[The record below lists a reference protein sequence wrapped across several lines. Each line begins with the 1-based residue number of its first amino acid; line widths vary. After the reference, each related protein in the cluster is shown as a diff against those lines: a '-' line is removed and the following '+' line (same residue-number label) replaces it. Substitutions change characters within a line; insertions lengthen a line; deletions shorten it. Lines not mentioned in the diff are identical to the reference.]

1 MWVQTK
7 LAAIARLS
15 SRHSLSVVLVGIL
28 IAFASAF
35 YTARHLG
42 IDTNTDNLFSSKLP
56 WRQAQMAM
64 DADFPQYQ
72 DLLVGVVNARTPEE
86 ADATAAAIARAAA
99 ADKAHF
105 KTVRRPDDLPFFKTE
120 GLLFLN
126 QTDLEKLL
134 NSLVQAQPFIGQLA
148 ADPSMRGLLTAIG
161 LIGQG
166 AAQGQVDLAG
176 YTTAL
181 NGFDHG
187 LKAAAEGHPEPLSW
201 QRLLGGTLSD
211 RAGPSRFVLVQPVQ
225 NYGAIEPGADATAA
239 LRQIADHIQTIK
251 DGRATLRITGQIAL
265 ADQQFSSLTQGIVT
279 DTVISVILILVWLV
293 LAVRRLRYILAIVL
307 TLILGLLLTT
317 FFAALAIGTLN
328 LISVAFAVLF
338 VGLAID
344 FAIQICVRYRDERRL
359 SPDAETALV
368 QTLRKTGNSVLL
380 AAVAI
385 AAGFFA
391 FVPTSFVGVAEL
403 GLIAGVG
410 MLIAFAC
417 TITFLP
423 ALITLLRLPAEKG
436 EIGVAGLSRVD
447 MLLWRHKRPVVGIFG
462 VLAIV
467 AVILLPHITFDSD
480 PLDTQ
485 DPHSEAMETL
495 RALQNNPVT
504 NPYSIDV
511 IAPSVTAAAALAA
524 RLENLPLVDHALSL
538 SSFVPANQQAKL
550 DAISDTESL
559 LAPTLNP
566 GPAAPVTPGDIR
578 IAATTALKAINGARK
593 KIPADSPLLAIG
605 ADLATL
611 VTQNDSQLMAAN
623 AALTAF
629 LPAEL
634 DNLRLSLSAQPV
646 TLASLPKQLTVD
658 WVTADGRARIQVLPT
673 TAGMNSRGLRTFV
686 SEVTAIAPD
695 AGGSAVTVIAS
706 ATTIIDAFREAA
718 VLALVAIAVIL
729 LVFLRK
735 PRHVLLILAP
745 LVLSSL
751 MTVLIVVLL
760 PLPLNFANIIALP
773 LLQGVGVSFNL
784 YFVMN
789 WRAGERSFLASPTAR
804 AILFSAL
811 TTGTAFGSLAF
822 SHHPG
827 TASMGLLLLM
837 SLACTLVATFVFE
850 PALLYL
856 VPGPRPDAPA
866 ADKIGTRETV
876 GQRVGAGVR
885 SAG

>member
-1 MWVQTK
+1 VGFTPGFDRDEKALMWIETK

-15 SRHSLSVVLVGIL
+15 SRHAAWMVLAGVL
-28 IAFASAF
+28 IAIGSAF
-35 YTARHLG
+35 YTKHHLG
-42 IDTNTDNLFSSKLP
+42 IDTNTDDLFSAKLP

-64 DADFPQYQ
+64 NKDFPQYQ
-72 DLLVGVVNARTPEE
+72 DLLVGVVDAKTPEE
-86 ADATAAAIARAAA
+86 ADATAAAIARAASI
-99 ADKAHF
+99 DHAHF
-105 KTVRRPDDLPFFKTE
+105 RTVRRPDDLPFFKTE
-120 GLLFLN
+120 GLLFLD
-126 QTDLEKLL
+126 QPSLQKLL
-134 NSLVQAQPFIGQLA
+134 NNLVQAQPFIGQLA

-161 LIGQG
+161 LLGQG
-166 AAQGQVDLAG
+166 AAQGQVDLSG
-176 YTTAL
+176 YATAL
-181 NGFDHG
+181 QGFAQG
-187 LKAAAEGHPEPLSW
+187 LNAAAAGHPVPLSW

-211 RAGPSRFVLVQPVQ
+211 KAGPSRFVLVQPVQ
-225 NYGAIEPGADATAA
+225 DYGVIEPGAEATLA
-239 LRQIADHIQTIK
+239 LRQIASQVPTIES
-251 DGRATLRITGQIAL
+251 GRATFRITGQIAL
-265 ADQQFSSLTQGIVT
+265 ADQQFASLTEGIVT
-279 DTVISVILILVWLV
+279 DTVISVLLILLWLV

-307 TLILGLLLTT
+307 TLTLGLLLTT
-317 FFAALAIGTLN
+317 FFASLAIGTLN

-359 SPDAETALV
+359 SPDAETAMV

-380 AAVAI
+380 AAVSI

-423 ALITLLRLPAEKG
+423 ALITLLRLPAEG
-436 EIGVAGLSRVD
+436 HETGIMGMTPLDGLLR
-447 MLLWRHKRPVVGIFG
+447 RQRRPVLGIFA
-462 VLAIV
+462 VLAV
-467 AVILLPHITFDSD
+467 AAVILLPRISFDSD

-485 DPHSEAMETL
+485 NPHTEAMETL
-495 RALQNNPVT
+495 RALASNPVT

-511 IAPSVTAAAALAA
+511 LAPSVSAAAAMAA
-524 RLENLPLVDHALSL
+524 RLNALPLVDHAISL
-538 SSFVPANQQAKL
+538 SSFVPADQTAKL
-550 DAISDTESL
+550 DAIADTEEL

-578 IAATTALKAINGARK
+578 MAVESARPK
-593 KIPADSPLLAIG
+593 LAPGSPLLAIG
-605 ADLATL
+605 TDLAAL
-611 VTQNDSQLMAAN
+611 ASASDSQLMAAN
-623 AALTAF
+623 AALTEF
-629 LPAEL
+629 LPEEL
-634 DNLRLSLSAQPV
+634 DNLRSSLSAQPV
-646 TLASLPKQLTVD
+646 TLASLPRNLTID
-658 WVTADGRARIQVLPT
+658 WLTADGRARVQVLPK
-673 TAGMNSRGLRTFV
+673 AAAMNSLGLRAFV
-686 SEVTAIAPD
+686 HDVTAIAPD

-718 VLALVAIAVIL
+718 VLALVAIAAML
-729 LVFLRK
+729 LIFLRR
-735 PRHVLLILAP
+735 PRDVLLILAP

-751 MTVLIVVLL
+751 MTVLVIVLL

-789 WRAGERSFLASPTAR
+789 WRAGEQRFLASPTAR

-827 TASMGLLLLM
+827 TASMGLLLSL
-837 SLACTLVATFVFE
+837 SLACTLIATFIFE
-850 PALLYL
+850 PALLY
-856 VPGPRPDAPA
+856 VVERPASASSTPGT
-866 ADKIGTRETV
+866 IEEHEHV
-876 GQRVGAGVR
+876 G
-885 SAG
+885 

>member
-15 SRHSLSVVLVGIL
+15 SRHSLWVVLAGLV
-28 IAFASAF
+28 IAIGCAV
-35 YTARHLG
+35 YTAHHLG
-42 IDTNTDNLFSSKLP
+42 IDTNTDDLFSPKLP
-56 WRQAQMAM
+56 WRQAQVAM
-64 DADFPQYQ
+64 NADFPQYQ
-72 DLLVGVVNARTPEE
+72 DLLVGVVDAKTPEE
-86 ADATAAAIARAAA
+86 ADATAATIAQAVA

-105 KTVRRPDDLPFFKTE
+105 KTVRRPDNLAFFKTE

-126 QTDLEKLL
+126 QTDLQKLL
-134 NSLVQAQPFIGQLA
+134 NNLVQAQPFIGQLA

-176 YTTAL
+176 YSTAL
-181 NGFDHG
+181 KGFDAG
-187 LKAAAEGHPEPLSW
+187 LKAAAAGHPVPLSW

-225 NYGAIEPGADATAA
+225 DYGVIEPGAEATAV
-239 LRQIADHIQTIK
+239 LRQIAAHIPAIES
-251 DGRATLRITGQIAL
+251 GRATFRITGQIAL
-265 ADQQFSSLTQGIVT
+265 ADQQFASLTQGVVT
-279 DTVISVILILVWLV
+279 DTVISLALILLWLV
-293 LAVRRLRYILAIVL
+293 LAVRRLRYILAIML
-307 TLILGLLLTT
+307 TLVLGLLLTT
-317 FFAALAIGTLN
+317 FFAAAAIGTLN

-368 QTLRKTGNSVLL
+368 QTLTKTGNSVLL
-380 AAVAI
+380 AAAAI

-423 ALITLLRLPAEKG
+423 ALITLLRLPAEG
-436 EIGVAGLSRVD
+436 HDTGIAGMTHVDSLLSRQ
-447 MLLWRHKRPVVGIFG
+447 RRPVLGLFA
-462 VLAIV
+462 VLAVV
-467 AVILLPHITFDSD
+467 AIILLPRITFDSD

-485 DPHSEAMETL
+485 DPHTEAMQTL
-495 RALQNNPVT
+495 RALASNPVT
-504 NPYSIDV
+504 NPYSID
-511 IAPSVTAAAALAA
+511 ILSPSVSAAAALAD
-524 RLENLPLVDHALSL
+524 RLNALPLVDHALSL
-538 SSFVPANQQAKL
+538 SSFVPADQQPKL
-550 DAISDTESL
+550 DAIADTEQL

-578 IAATTALKAINGARK
+578 MAAATALKAIESARAK
-593 KIPADSPLLAIG
+593 LPADSPLLAIG
-605 ADLATL
+605 QDLQALGQAT
-611 VTQNDSQLMAAN
+611 DGQLMAAN
-623 AALTAF
+623 AALTEF
-629 LPAEL
+629 LPEEL
-634 DNLRLSLSAQPV
+634 DNLRLSLSAVPV
-646 TLASLPKQLTVD
+646 TLASLPKNLTVD
-658 WVTADGRARIQVLPT
+658 WVTADGRARIQVLPK
-673 TAGMNSRGLRTFV
+673 ASAMNSQGLRAFV
-686 SEVTAIAPD
+686 QQVTAIAPT
-695 AGGSAVTVIAS
+695 AGGSAVTVISS
-706 ATTIIDAFREAA
+706 AKTIIGAFREAA
-718 VLALVAIAVIL
+718 VLALVAIAAIL
-729 LVFLRK
+729 LLFLRR
-735 PRHVLLILAP
+735 PRDVLLILAP

-751 MTVLIVVLL
+751 MTVLIIVLL

-789 WRAGERSFLASPTAR
+789 WRAGERRFLASPTAR

-827 TASMGLLLLM
+827 TASMGLLLLL
-837 SLACTLVATFVFE
+837 SLACTLIATFIFE
-850 PALLYL
+850 PALLYA
-856 VPGPRPDAPA
+856 VPPPSAATPA
-866 ADKIGTRETV
+866 AGSFEERAPV
-876 GQRVGAGVR
+876 G
-885 SAG
+885 

>member
-15 SRHSLSVVLVGIL
+15 SRQSAWVVLIGLL
-28 IAFASAF
+28 IAVGCAF

-42 IDTNTDNLFSSKLP
+42 IDTNTDNLFSPKLP
-56 WRQAQMAM
+56 WRQAQTAM
-64 DADFPQYQ
+64 NADFPQYQ
-72 DLLVGVVNARTPEE
+72 DLLVGVVDARTPEE
-86 ADATAAAIARAAA
+86 ADATATAIAEAAA
-99 ADKAHF
+99 ADHAHF
-105 KTVRRPDDLPFFKTE
+105 KTVRRPDALPFFKTE
-120 GLLFLN
+120 GLLFLD
-126 QTDLEKLL
+126 QTSLQKLL
-134 NSLVQAQPFIGQLA
+134 DNLVQAQPFIGQLA

-161 LIGQG
+161 LLGQG
-166 AAQGQVDLAG
+166 AAQGQVDLSG
-176 YTTAL
+176 YATAL
-181 NGFDHG
+181 KGFDRG
-187 LKAAAEGHPEPLSW
+187 LTAAADGHPVPLSW
-201 QRLLGGTLSD
+201 QQLLGGTLSD

-225 NYGAIEPGADATAA
+225 DYGVIEPGAEATTA
-239 LRQIADHIQTIK
+239 LRQIAAHVPAIES
-251 DGRATLRITGQIAL
+251 GRATFRITGQIAL
-265 ADQQFSSLTQGIVT
+265 ADQQFASLTQGIVT
-279 DTVISVILILVWLV
+279 DTVISVALILLWLV
-293 LAVRRLRYILAIVL
+293 LAVRRLRYILAIML
-307 TLILGLLLTT
+307 TLLLGLLLTT
-317 FFAALAIGTLN
+317 FFAAAAIGTLN

-423 ALITLLRLPAEKG
+423 ALITLLRLPAEG
-436 EIGVAGLSRVD
+436 HDIGVAGMARVDRLLSRQ
-447 MLLWRHKRPVVGIFG
+447 RRPVLG
-462 VLAIV
+462 VFAMLALLAI
-467 AVILLPHITFDSD
+467 ILLPRITFDSD

-485 DPHSEAMETL
+485 DPHTEAMRTL
-495 RALQNNPVT
+495 RALASNPVT
-504 NPYSIDV
+504 NPYSID
-511 IAPSVTAAAALAA
+511 ILTRSVGAAAALAD
-524 RLENLPLVDHALSL
+524 RLNALPLVDHAISL
-538 SSFVPANQQAKL
+538 SSFVPAGQTAKL
-550 DAISDTESL
+550 AAIADTEAL

-578 IAATTALKAINGARK
+578 IAAATALKAIDSARK
-593 KIPADSPLLAIG
+593 KLPADSPLLAIG
-605 ADLATL
+605 RDLQTL
-611 VTQNDSQLMAAN
+611 GTQSDAQLMAAN

-629 LPAEL
+629 LPEEL

-646 TLASLPKQLTVD
+646 TLASLPTALTVD
-658 WVTADGRARIQVLPT
+658 WVTPDGRARIQVLPK
-673 TAGMNSRGLRTFV
+673 ASAMNSQGLRAFV
-686 SEVTAIAPD
+686 QQVTAIAPG
-695 AGGSAVTVIAS
+695 AGGSAVTVISS
-706 ATTIIDAFREAA
+706 AKTIIGAFREAA
-718 VLALVAIAVIL
+718 VLALVAIAAIL
-729 LVFLRK
+729 LVFLR
-735 PRHVLLILAP
+735 RLRDVLLILAP

-751 MTVLIVVLL
+751 MTVLVIVLL

-789 WRAGERSFLASPTAR
+789 WRAGDRSFLASPTAR

-827 TASMGLLLLM
+827 TASMGLLLLL
-837 SLACTLVATFVFE
+837 SLACTLIATFVFE
-850 PALLYL
+850 PALLYA
-856 VPGPRPDAPA
+856 VPPPGTATPA
-866 ADKIGTRETV
+866 ADTMETREPV
-876 GQRVGAGVR
+876 G
-885 SAG
+885 

>member
-1 MWVQTK
+1 MWIETK

-15 SRHSLSVVLVGIL
+15 SRHAPWMVLAGLL
-28 IAFASAF
+28 IAIGSAF
-35 YTARHLG
+35 YTKHHLG
-42 IDTNTDNLFSSKLP
+42 IDTNTDDLFSAKLP

-64 DADFPQYQ
+64 NKDFPQYQ
-72 DLLVGVVNARTPEE
+72 DLLVGVVDAKTPEE
-86 ADATAAAIARAAA
+86 ADATAAAIARAASI
-99 ADKAHF
+99 DHAHF
-105 KTVRRPDDLPFFKTE
+105 RTVRRPDDLPFFKTE
-120 GLLFLN
+120 GLLFLD
-126 QTDLEKLL
+126 QPSLQKLL
-134 NSLVQAQPFIGQLA
+134 NNLVQAQPFIGQLA

-161 LIGQG
+161 LLGQG
-166 AAQGQVDLAG
+166 AAQGQVDLSG
-176 YTTAL
+176 YATAL
-181 NGFDHG
+181 QGFADG
-187 LKAAAEGHPEPLSW
+187 LNAAAAGQPVPLSW

-211 RAGPSRFVLVQPVQ
+211 KAGPSRFVLVQPVQ
-225 NYGAIEPGADATAA
+225 DYGVIEPGAEATLA
-239 LRQIADHIQTIK
+239 LRQIASQVPTIES
-251 DGRATLRITGQIAL
+251 GRATFRITGQIAL
-265 ADQQFSSLTQGIVT
+265 ADQQFASLTEGIVT
-279 DTVISVILILVWLV
+279 DTVISVLLILVWLV

-317 FFAALAIGTLN
+317 FFASLAIGTLN

-380 AAVAI
+380 AAVSI

-423 ALITLLRLPAEKG
+423 ALITLLRLPAEG
-436 EIGVAGLSRVD
+436 HETGIMGMAPLDGLLR
-447 MLLWRHKRPVVGIFG
+447 RQRRPVLGLFA
-462 VLAIV
+462 VLALA
-467 AVILLPHITFDSD
+467 AVILLPRISFDSD

-485 DPHSEAMETL
+485 NPHTEAMETL
-495 RALQNNPVT
+495 RALASNPVT

-511 IAPSVTAAAALAA
+511 LAPSVSAAAAMAA
-524 RLENLPLVDHALSL
+524 RLNALPLVDHAISL
-538 SSFVPANQQAKL
+538 SSFVPGDQTRKL
-550 DAISDTESL
+550 DAIADTEEL
-559 LAPTLNP
+559 LAPTLSP

-578 IAATTALKAINGARK
+578 MAAATADKAIESARPK
-593 KIPADSPLLAIG
+593 LQPGSPLLAIG
-605 ADLATL
+605 TDLTAL
-611 VTQNDSQLMAAN
+611 ANASDSQLMAAN
-623 AALTAF
+623 AALTEF
-629 LPAEL
+629 LPEEL
-634 DNLRLSLSAQPV
+634 DNLRSSLSAQPV
-646 TLASLPKQLTVD
+646 TLASLPRNLTID
-658 WVTADGRARIQVLPT
+658 WLTSDGRARIQVLPK
-673 TAGMNSRGLRTFV
+673 AAAMNSLGLRAFV
-686 SEVTAIAPD
+686 HDVTAIAPD

-718 VLALVAIAVIL
+718 VLALVAIAAML
-729 LVFLRK
+729 LIFLRR
-735 PRHVLLILAP
+735 PRDVLLILAP

-751 MTVLIVVLL
+751 MTVLVIVLL

-789 WRAGERSFLASPTAR
+789 WRAGEQRFLASPTAR

-827 TASMGLLLLM
+827 TASMGLLLSL
-837 SLACTLVATFVFE
+837 SLACTLIATFIFE
-850 PALLYL
+850 PALLYAA
-856 VPGPRPDAPA
+856 PRPASARSTP
-866 ADKIGTRETV
+866 GTIEEHEHV
-876 GQRVGAGVR
+876 G
-885 SAG
+885 

>member
-1 MWVQTK
+1 MWIETT

-15 SRHSLSVVLVGIL
+15 SRRAPWLVLAGLL
-28 IAFASAF
+28 IAVGSAL
-35 YTARHLG
+35 YTKSHLG
-42 IDTNTDNLFSSKLP
+42 IDTNTDDLFSAKLP
-56 WRQAQMAM
+56 WRQAQTAM
-64 DADFPQYQ
+64 NKDFPQYQ
-72 DLLVGVVNARTPEE
+72 DLLVGVIDAKTPEE
-86 ADATAAAIARAAA
+86 ADATAAAIARAAS
-99 ADKAHF
+99 ADHAHF
-105 KTVRRPDDLPFFKTE
+105 RTVRRPDDLPFFKTE
-120 GLLFLN
+120 GLLFLDQPSL
-126 QTDLEKLL
+126 QTLL
-134 NSLVQAQPFIGQLA
+134 NNLVQAQPFIGQLA

-161 LIGQG
+161 LLGQG
-166 AAQGQVDLAG
+166 AAQGQVDLSG

-181 NGFDHG
+181 NGFAAG
-187 LKAAAEGHPEPLSW
+187 LNAAAAGHPVPLSW
-201 QRLLGGTLSD
+201 QRLLGGSLSD
-211 RAGPSRFVLVQPVQ
+211 KAGPSRFVLVQPVQ
-225 NYGAIEPGADATAA
+225 DYGVIEPGAEATAV
-239 LRQIADHIQTIK
+239 LRQIAAGLPTIET
-251 DGRATLRITGQIAL
+251 GRATFRITGQIAL
-265 ADQQFSSLTQGIVT
+265 ADQQFASLKEGIVT
-279 DTVISVILILVWLV
+279 VSVISVLLILLWLV

-317 FFAALAIGTLN
+317 FFASLAIGTLN

-359 SPDAETALV
+359 SADAETALV

-380 AAVAI
+380 AAVSI

-417 TITFLP
+417 TVTFLP
-423 ALITLLRLPAEKG
+423 ALITLLQPPAEG
-436 EIGVAGLSRVD
+436 HEIGLMGMTALDGLLR
-447 MLLWRHKRPVVGIFG
+447 RHRRPVLGLFA
-462 VLAIV
+462 VLAV
-467 AVILLPHITFDSD
+467 TGVILLPWITFDSD

-485 DPHSEAMETL
+485 NPHTEAMETL
-495 RALQNNPVT
+495 RALASNPVT

-511 IAPSVTAAAALAA
+511 LTPSVAAAAALDDKLNA
-524 RLENLPLVDHALSL
+524 LPLVDHAISL
-538 SSFVPANQQAKL
+538 SSFVPADQAAKL
-550 DAISDTESL
+550 DAIADTEEL

-578 IAATTALKAINGARK
+578 IAAATADKAIESARSK
-593 KIPADSPLLAIG
+593 LASGSPLLVIG
-605 ADLATL
+605 SDLTVLAHES
-611 VTQNDSQLMAAN
+611 DSQLMAAN

-634 DNLRLSLSAQPV
+634 DSLRLSLSAQPV
-646 TLASLPKQLTVD
+646 TLATLPQNLKVD
-658 WVTADGRARIQVLPT
+658 WLTGDGRARVQVLPK
-673 TAGMNSRGLRTFV
+673 ASAMNSRGLRSFV
-686 SEVTAIAPD
+686 QQVTAVAPG
-695 AGGSAVTVIAS
+695 AGGSAVTVIDS

-718 VLALVAIAVIL
+718 VLALVAIAAML
-729 LVFLRK
+729 LIFLRR
-735 PRHVLLILAP
+735 PRDVLLILAP

-751 MTVLIVVLL
+751 MTVLVIVLL

-789 WRAGERSFLASPTAR
+789 WRAGEQRFLASPTAR

-827 TASMGLLLLM
+827 TASMGLLLLL
-837 SLACTLVATFVFE
+837 SLACTLIATFIFE
-850 PALLYL
+850 PALLYAAR
-856 VPGPRPDAPA
+856 PPRA
-866 ADKIGTRETV
+866 
-876 GQRVGAGVR
+876 
-885 SAG
+885 

>member
-1 MWVQTK
+1 MWIETK

-15 SRHSLSVVLVGIL
+15 SRHAPWLVLAGLLIGVG
-28 IAFASAF
+28 SAF

-42 IDTNTDNLFSSKLP
+42 IDTNTDDLFSAKLP

-64 DADFPQYQ
+64 NKDFPQYQ
-72 DLLVGVVNARTPEE
+72 DLLVGVIDAKTPEE
-86 ADATAAAIARAAA
+86 ADATAAAIARSAA
-99 ADKAHF
+99 ADRAHF
-105 KTVRRPDDLPFFKTE
+105 KTVRRPDDLAFFKTD
-120 GLLFLN
+120 GLLFLDKTSL
-126 QTDLEKLL
+126 QKLL
-134 NSLVQAQPFIGQLA
+134 DNLVQAQPFIGQLA

-161 LIGQG
+161 LLGQG
-166 AAQGQVDLAG
+166 AAQGQVDLSG
-176 YTTAL
+176 YSTAL
-181 NGFDHG
+181 QGFDQG
-187 LKAAAEGHPEPLSW
+187 LKTAAQGRPVPISW

-211 RAGPSRFVLVQPVQ
+211 KAGPSRFVLVQPVQ
-225 NYGAIEPGADATAA
+225 NYGVIEPGADATLA
-239 LRQIADHIQTIK
+239 LRRIAAHVPTIES
-251 DGRATLRITGQIAL
+251 GRATFRITGQIAL
-265 ADQQFSSLTQGIVT
+265 ADQQFASLTEGIVT
-279 DTVISVILILVWLV
+279 DTVISVVLILVWLV
-293 LAVRRLRYILAIVL
+293 LAVRRLRYILAIIL

-317 FFAALAIGTLN
+317 FFAAVAIGTLN

-380 AAVAI
+380 AAVSI

-417 TITFLP
+417 TVTFLP
-423 ALITLLRLPAEKG
+423 ALITLLRPPVEGHDIGLPGMAP
-436 EIGVAGLSRVD
+436 LDR
-447 MLLWRHKRPVVGIFG
+447 LLQRERRPVLGIFA
-462 VLAIV
+462 VLALAGI
-467 AVILLPHITFDSD
+467 ILLPRISFDSD

-485 DPHSEAMETL
+485 NPHTEAMETL
-495 RALQNNPVT
+495 RALASNPVT

-511 IAPSVTAAAALAA
+511 QAPSVSAAAALAA
-524 RLENLPLVDHALSL
+524 RLNALPVVDHAISL
-538 SSFVPANQQAKL
+538 SSFVPGDQTAKL
-550 DAISDTESL
+550 DAISDTEQL

-566 GPAAPVTPGDIR
+566 GPAAPVTPADIR
-578 IAATTALKAINGARK
+578 IAAATADKAIESARSK
-593 KIPADSPLLAIG
+593 LPPQSPLLAIG
-605 ADLATL
+605 ADLRALDSQT
-611 VTQNDSQLMAAN
+611 DSQLMAAN
-623 AALTAF
+623 AALTEF
-629 LPAEL
+629 LPEEL

-646 TLASLPKQLTVD
+646 TLATLPRNLTVD
-658 WVTADGRARIQVLPT
+658 WVTEDGRARIQVLPK
-673 TAGMNSRGLRTFV
+673 ASAMNSRGLRAFV
-686 SEVTAIAPD
+686 HQVTAIAPG

-718 VLALVAIAVIL
+718 VLALVAIAAML
-729 LVFLRK
+729 LIFLRK
-735 PRHVLLILAP
+735 PRDVLLILAP

-751 MTVLIVVLL
+751 MTVLVIVLL
-760 PLPLNFANIIALP
+760 PLPLNFANVIALP

-789 WRAGERSFLASPTAR
+789 WRAGERRFLASPTAR

-827 TASMGLLLLM
+827 TASMGLLLVL
-837 SLACTLVATFVFE
+837 SLACTLISTFIFE
-850 PALLYL
+850 PALLYA
-856 VPGPRPDAPA
+856 VPPPKTTRAAPGA
-866 ADKIGTRETV
+866 KEEHE
-876 GQRVGAGVR
+876 RVG
-885 SAG
+885 

>member
-7 LAAIARLS
+7 LAAVARLS
-15 SRHSLSVVLVGIL
+15 SRHSLWVILVGVLLAIG
-28 IAFASAF
+28 SAV
-35 YTARHLG
+35 YTSRHLG
-42 IDTNTDNLFSSKLP
+42 IDTNTDDLFSPKLP
-56 WRQAQMAM
+56 WRQAQAAM
-64 DADFPQYQ
+64 NADFPQYQ
-72 DLLVGVVNARTPEE
+72 DLLVGVVDARTPEE
-86 ADATAAAIARAAA
+86 ADATAAAIARAAT

-120 GLLFLN
+120 GLLFLD
-126 QTDLEKLL
+126 QKSLEGLL

-148 ADPSMRGLLTAIG
+148 ADPTMRGLLTAIG

-166 AAQGQVDLAG
+166 AAQGQVDLSG

-181 NGFDHG
+181 NGFDKG

-211 RAGPSRFVLVQPVQ
+211 RAGPSRFVLIQPVQ
-225 NYGAIEPGADATAA
+225 DYGAIEPGADATAA
-239 LRQIADHIQTIK
+239 LRQIASHVPTIEN
-251 DGRATLRITGQIAL
+251 GRATFRITGQIAL
-265 ADQQFSSLTQGIVT
+265 ADQQFASLKQGIVT
-279 DTVISVILILVWLV
+279 DTVVSVVLIIVWLL
-293 LAVRRLRYILAIVL
+293 LAVRRLRYILAIML
-307 TLILGLLLTT
+307 TLVLGLLLTT
-317 FFAALAIGTLN
+317 LFASIAIGTLN

-359 SPDAETALV
+359 SPDAEMALV
-368 QTLRKTGNSVLL
+368 QTLRKTGSSVLL

-423 ALITLLRLPAEKG
+423 ALITLLRLPPEKG
-436 EIGVAGLSRVD
+436 EIGIAGMAQAD
-447 MLLWRHKRPVVGIFG
+447 MLLWRHKRPVLGVFAILA
-462 VLAIV
+462 VLALV
-467 AVILLPHITFDSD
+467 RLPHITFDSD

-495 RALQNNPVT
+495 RSLLNNPVT
-504 NPYSIDV
+504 NPYSID
-511 IAPSVTAAAALAA
+511 ILAPSVSAASALAD
-524 RLENLPLVDHALSL
+524 RLGNLPPVDHALSL
-538 SSFVPANQQAKL
+538 TSFVPNNQQAKL
-550 DAISDTESL
+550 DAIADTQEL
-559 LAPTLNP
+559 LAPTLSP
-566 GPAAPVTPGDIR
+566 GPAAPVTAADIR
-578 IAATTALKAINGARK
+578 IAVATTLRAINSARSK
-593 KIPADSPLLAIG
+593 LPPKSPLLAIG
-605 ADLATL
+605 QDLQTL
-611 VTQNDSQLMAAN
+611 GRENDSRLMAAN
-623 AALTAF
+623 TALTAF
-629 LPAEL
+629 LPQEL
-634 DNLRLSLSAQPV
+634 DNLRQSLSAQPV
-646 TLASLPKQLTVD
+646 TLASLPKNLSVD
-658 WVTADGRARIQVLPT
+658 WVTADGRARVQVLPK
-673 TAGMNSRGLRTFV
+673 ASAMNSQGLRSFV
-686 SEVTAIAPD
+686 QQVTAVAPN
-695 AGGSAVTVIAS
+695 AGGSAVTVISS
-706 ATTIIDAFREAA
+706 AKTIIGAFREAA
-718 VLALVAIAVIL
+718 VLALVAIASIL
-729 LVFLRK
+729 LIFLRK

-751 MTVLIVVLL
+751 MTVLIIVLL

-789 WRAGERSFLASPTAR
+789 WRAGEHSFLASPTAR

-827 TASMGLLLLM
+827 TASMGLLLLL
-837 SLACTLVATFVFE
+837 SLACTLISTFIFE

-856 VPGPRPDAPA
+856 VPAPAPAITRPDR
-866 ADKIGTRETV
+866 IETREPV
-876 GQRVGAGVR
+876 
-885 SAG
+885 S